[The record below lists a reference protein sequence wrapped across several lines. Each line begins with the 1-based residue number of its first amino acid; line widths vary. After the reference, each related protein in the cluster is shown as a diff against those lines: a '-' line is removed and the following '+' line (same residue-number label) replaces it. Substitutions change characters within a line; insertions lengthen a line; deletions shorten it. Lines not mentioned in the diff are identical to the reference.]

1 MTITTMTS
9 REFNQDA
16 SGAKRAAES
25 GPVYITDRGQ
35 LSHVLL
41 RAEAYEALVGAQN
54 NIADLL
60 ALPGVEDIV
69 IETPARRTRHKP
81 ADLR

>member
-16 SGAKRAAES
+16 SGAKRAAEL

-41 RAEAYEALVGAQN
+41 RADTYEALVGGRTS
-54 NIADLL
+54 IADLL
-60 ALPGVEDIV
+60 ALPGVENLT
-69 IETPARRTRHKP
+69 IETPARRTRHRP

>member
-16 SGAKRAAES
+16 SGAKRAAEL

-41 RAEAYEALVGAQN
+41 RVETYEALIGERTS
-54 NIADLL
+54 IADLL
-60 ALPGVEDIV
+60 ALPGVENIE
-69 IETPARRTRHKP
+69 IETPRRNTRHRP